1 MCVQAGKPHR
11 VSAASWPGNTRD
23 PIYRAAVKLRRKPT
37 ITSNMLSRIVPAA
50 ALLEQLVKKPA

>member
-11 VSAASWPGNTRD
+11 VSAASWPGNARD

-37 ITSNMLSRIVPAA
+37 ITSNMLSKIAPPRRRCSNSS
-50 ALLEQLVKKPA
+50 